1 MLICIFPRVY
11 DTEEKLKLVNVEY
24 EGYLASKCKKLRVTG
39 DGFGRGS
46 CVSLLMDNSLDDKS
60 ESRLYVGNLDLRI
73 SEATLIKMF
82 SSFGKVVAE
91 DFLWHTRGPKRG
103 EPRGYAFVQF
113 STKEEAVLAKE
124 KMHGRLVC
132 GRPLVVR
139 LASEKYVMEG
149 AENSSFGGGGE
160 TSKSNFV
167 AGSSAQMSK
176 SAKIAAIKNK
186 LKAMEEESQNSK
198 RQKNG

>member
-1 MLICIFPRVY
+1 
-11 DTEEKLKLVNVEY
+11 
-24 EGYLASKCKKLRVTG
+24 
-39 DGFGRGS
+39 
-46 CVSLLMDNSLDDKS
+46 MDNSLDDKS

-139 LASEKYVMEG
+139 LASEKYLMEG
-149 AENSSFGGGGE
+149 AENSSFRGGGE